1 MSGPR
6 QDLLHLSPE
15 ALAQAANLGLVKRAQ
30 RELEGGKGPALELD
44 AAGTLS
50 ALFADGTRVRWAAGQ
65 GIQEAACSCGAAG
78 ACRHRIMA
86 ALAYRSQ
93 AEAAPP
99 PLVSPAAVSDAE
111 LAQLLPPRLLAL
123 AHSLQERGLSV
134 ELRDTAAGEPCPTAR
149 LPTAT
154 VRFWAGA
161 RIEAARCD
169 CVAGGACEHLALA
182 VWAFRAAGEG
192 AAPLCQVQLGAPQ
205 AAAHLERQPYLELA
219 GSLLRHGVQQGA
231 ALHAQAFTGA
241 LEAARSEGAVW
252 LQLLLAELE
261 SWSQAYAARSARF
274 RLQDGVRLLAEL
286 ALRLGAGTRPGR
298 AREAL
303 GLGEVEESELDRL
316 RLITLGCRVDQEGE
330 DCHARLV
337 LADMDTASRFVLHH
351 RWQEPG
357 GGPPD
362 LGRQRL
368 APGVRLLQLA
378 SGQLLATQARRRA
391 DGTLLLARARSSQN
405 SLLPQDGDWRSLGPP
420 LAFASVAG
428 LRAEKLAH
436 PLPMAEARH
445 AAGRYLLFQAGPPEQ
460 LFYDPQQ
467 QTLVALLRD
476 EAGEALL
483 LQYRH
488 RGRQRHGLDALAGAL
503 SGALGPLRQ
512 VAGVLTWQGG
522 TPCLEPWALAC
533 DRLVLPDLEAPG
545 SCSGALARL
554 PLGELQA
561 PAPEGP
567 VGAVQRLLELLAELP
582 HQGFVR
588 LNRHWWDSAAAL
600 ATRLQALSLSALARG
615 LAALLEELA
624 RAQASPADHQLP
636 EAYLQLAVLA
646 LLHEEAGAL
655 VGEA

>member
-1 MSGPR
+1 M
-6 QDLLHLSPE
+6 
-15 ALAQAANLGLVKRAQ
+15 
-30 RELEGGKGPALELD
+30 
-44 AAGTLS
+44 
-50 ALFADGTRVRWAAGQ
+50 
-65 GIQEAACSCGAAG
+65 
-78 ACRHRIMA
+78 
-86 ALAYRSQ
+86 
-93 AEAAPP
+93 
-99 PLVSPAAVSDAE
+99 
-111 LAQLLPPRLLAL
+111 
-123 AHSLQERGLSV
+123 
-134 ELRDTAAGEPCPTAR
+134 
-149 LPTAT
+149 
-154 VRFWAGA
+154 
-161 RIEAARCD
+161 
-169 CVAGGACEHLALA
+169 
-182 VWAFRAAGEG
+182 
-192 AAPLCQVQLGAPQ
+192 
-205 AAAHLERQPYLELA
+205 
-219 GSLLRHGVQQGA
+219 
-231 ALHAQAFTGA
+231 
-241 LEAARSEGAVW
+241 
-252 LQLLLAELE
+252 
-261 SWSQAYAARSARF
+261 
-274 RLQDGVRLLAEL
+274 
-286 ALRLGAGTRPGR
+286 
-298 AREAL
+298 
-303 GLGEVEESELDRL
+303 
-316 RLITLGCRVDQEGE
+316 
-330 DCHARLV
+330 
-337 LADMDTASRFVLHH
+337 
-351 RWQEPG
+351 
-357 GGPPD
+357 
-362 LGRQRL
+362 
-368 APGVRLLQLA
+368 RLLQLA

-588 LNRHWWDSAAAL
+588 LTRHWRDSAAAL

-624 RAQASPADHQLP
+624 RAQASPADHLLP

>member
-1 MSGPR
+1 M
-6 QDLLHLSPE
+6 
-15 ALAQAANLGLVKRAQ
+15 
-30 RELEGGKGPALELD
+30 
-44 AAGTLS
+44 
-50 ALFADGTRVRWAAGQ
+50 
-65 GIQEAACSCGAAG
+65 
-78 ACRHRIMA
+78 
-86 ALAYRSQ
+86 
-93 AEAAPP
+93 
-99 PLVSPAAVSDAE
+99 
-111 LAQLLPPRLLAL
+111 
-123 AHSLQERGLSV
+123 
-134 ELRDTAAGEPCPTAR
+134 
-149 LPTAT
+149 
-154 VRFWAGA
+154 
-161 RIEAARCD
+161 
-169 CVAGGACEHLALA
+169 
-182 VWAFRAAGEG
+182 
-192 AAPLCQVQLGAPQ
+192 
-205 AAAHLERQPYLELA
+205 
-219 GSLLRHGVQQGA
+219 QQGA
-231 ALHAQAFTGA
+231 ALHAQAFTSA

-261 SWSQAYAARSARF
+261 SWFLAYAARSARF

-298 AREAL
+298 ARDAL

-330 DCHARLV
+330 DCYARLV

-588 LNRHWWDSAAAL
+588 LTRHWRDSAAAL
-600 ATRLQALSLSALARG
+600 ATRLQALSLSALAQG

>member
-93 AEAAPP
+93 AEAAP

-205 AAAHLERQPYLELA
+205 AAAHLDRQPYLALA

-298 AREAL
+298 ARDAL

-588 LNRHWWDSAAAL
+588 LTRHWRDSAAAL
-600 ATRLQALSLSALARG
+600 ATRLQALSLSALAQG